1 MTARSELRKQAF
13 QRERGRCAW
22 SLCTDPAEELAH
34 IRGIGRGGNPD
45 GSRDHIANVAALCTF
60 HHDLLDGRRRMK
72 LWEVESLLLEVIS
85 KRETHDAD
93 LY

>member
-1 MTARSELRKQAF
+1 MS
-13 QRERGRCAW
+13 
-22 SLCTDPAEELAH
+22 
-34 IRGIGRGGNPD
+34 
-45 GSRDHIANVAALCTF
+45 DHIANVAALCRF
-60 HHDLLDGRRRMK
+60 HHDMLDGRRRMK